1 MTDKH
6 DYDKPIE
13 PISCADCEA
22 LLQDFMENTLDW
34 RDRERMDA
42 HRLDCEKCD
51 ALVTDLVGIQREA
64 AKLLHNDLS
73 PSRDLWEGIEKRI
86 DAASVV
92 EFPRTPLPGEVS
104 AVGFEVGSTG
114 RSAVAVASQP
124 APLDSRPNA
133 RPSALG
139 PRLKYFAAA
148 SLLVA
153 ATAGITWSVASRNAV
168 PLDVPAESAS
178 TPRVQEGISDARAVS
193 RTSMQAAYDKE
204 IADLRKIVDEN
215 KAELDS
221 ATAAVLERNLK
232 VIDDAIAECK
242 AALTASPGSA
252 FLLDRL
258 NDAYSTKL
266 RTLRAVAVAPV
277 SGDGE

>member
-1 MTDKH
+1 MNN
-6 DYDKPIE
+6 DYHKPIE

-22 LLQDFMENTLDW
+22 LLRDFMENTLDW

-51 ALVTDLVGIQREA
+51 ALVTDLVDIQREA
-64 AKLLHNDLS
+64 GKLLHNDLS

-92 EFPRTPLPGEVS
+92 EFPRTPLPGEIQALTVDRSPLTVEGELPSRVVVS
-104 AVGFEVGSTG
+104 TVNRQ
-114 RSAVAVASQP
+114 RSAVSP
-124 APLDSRPNA
+124 Y
-133 RPSALG
+133 
-139 PRLKYFAAA
+139 RLVAAA
-148 SLLVA
+148 SLLIA
-153 ATAGITWSVASRNAV
+153 ATAGITWSVASRNAA
-168 PLDVPAESAS
+168 PLDVPPESAS
-178 TPRVQEGISDARAVS
+178 TPRYQEAMSEARAVS